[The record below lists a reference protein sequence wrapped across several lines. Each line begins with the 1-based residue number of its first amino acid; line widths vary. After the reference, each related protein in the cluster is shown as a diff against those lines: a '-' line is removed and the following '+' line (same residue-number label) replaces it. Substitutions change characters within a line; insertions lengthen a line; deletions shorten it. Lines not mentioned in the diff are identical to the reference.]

1 MKKVS
6 IILLFVAIAVCML
19 ALPSLAETIEDR
31 AAANET
37 ALLSEYWTEGSEA
50 VSGFN
55 EYLLAVT
62 DETSPDFISPE
73 DRIAVFDLDGT
84 LMCETYPF
92 CFEYMVFADYA
103 LNNADS
109 LPGEVIAVA
118 QEINDAAGG
127 AKPACMI
134 LESESLPGFYKNN
147 VFSSHDNK

>member
-62 DETSPDFISPE
+62 DETSPILFLQRTASP
-73 DRIAVFDLDGT
+73 
-84 LMCETYPF
+84 
-92 CFEYMVFADYA
+92 
-103 LNNADS
+103 
-109 LPGEVIAVA
+109 
-118 QEINDAAGG
+118 
-127 AKPACMI
+127 
-134 LESESLPGFYKNN
+134 
-147 VFSSHDNK
+147 FSTWTAH